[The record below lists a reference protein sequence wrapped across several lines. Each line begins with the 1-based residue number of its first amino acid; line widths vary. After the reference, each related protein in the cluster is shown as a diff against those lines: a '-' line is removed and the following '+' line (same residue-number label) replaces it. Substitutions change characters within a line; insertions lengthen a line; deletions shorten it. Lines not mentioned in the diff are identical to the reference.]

1 MQKAETFQHL
11 KVKLNRAKKY
21 LEQSQLLGE
30 KLELNEQFDSD
41 IIEIQSLLDEVLTLV
56 HKKSVPIMITRAVKN
71 YGKKENDV

>member
-30 KLELNEQFDSD
+30 KLDLSEQFDSD
-41 IIEIQSLLDEVLTLV
+41 IIEIQSLLDEVLSLV
-56 HKKSVPIMITRAVKN
+56 HKKNVPIMVARADEDF
-71 YGKKENDV
+71 GKKENDV